1 MKPSVVKVDTYIDW
15 CVPHNK
21 RYSKFRFGAIWEF
34 QNPKIFFAKGYM
46 QNWSDEVFA
55 INKVKNIIPGTLLSV
70 ILAMKWNIIWKRI
83 VKDKQKIIQSWK
95 RNQEKR

>member
-21 RYSKFRFGAIWEF
+21 RYSKFRFGAIWEY

-46 QNWSDEVFA
+46 QNWSGEVFA
-55 INKVKNIIPGTLLSV
+55 INKVKNIIPWTLLSV
-70 ILAMKWNIIWKRI
+70 ILAMKWLLKHYMKKNCKRQA
-83 VKDKQKIIQSWK
+83 KDNPGLKT
-95 RNQEKR
+95 